1 MEKRLLF
8 FAILLASITTASA
21 QCPSVFYDGFESGTW
36 TPTWTAVSAYTRVVD
51 MVSPAQGS
59 YSFHQTG
66 TSGHSTGTSVQ
77 WPSATPPTI
86 GWWAKTSSSTAA
98 SAYVVIGD
106 ANTSS
111 NLGIVF
117 SYFTAGN
124 LRFYSGAFGDYNYPV
139 TANTWYH
146 CELRNINFTT
156 KTYDI
161 YIDNVLRAAGFGFRS
176 QTTTSVDR
184 IFLYNFSTATAS
196 YDDINIG
203 GISLNIAGS
212 STDVLC
218 NGDTT
223 GTAMATASAGTTPY
237 TYAWSNGATTQMT
250 ASLAAATYT
259 VTVTD
264 SVGCSGS
271 TSVIINEPTVVS
283 STTSANDARCFGDST
298 GTASAF
304 GAGGVP
310 GYTYLWSN
318 GGTGS
323 TVANLPAGTYS
334 VVVTDSNGCTHTDSA
349 TVAEPQPLV
358 LSSVIVSPSCNGNS
372 DGSIT
377 MVPTG
382 GTPGYSY
389 LWNTGATSQ
398 GLSNLPAGSYTCF
411 VNDSLGCS
419 DGSIFNLTQAT
430 GVTTNAVITNLNCNG
445 NNSGAIDLSV
455 SGSGAG
461 ITYLWSNGATTQDL
475 TGVAAGTY
483 TVEVTDSSGCMTY
496 DTLVVTEPAAL
507 NPSAVIFN
515 DQGTGNGSI
524 DITVN
529 GGSAPFSFAWSTG
542 ATTEDI
548 SNLSAGNYSV
558 TITDNN
564 GCVSTTT
571 FTVSLIIGIQNGMQG
586 PQVQVIPNPTNGLVQ
601 VKITL
606 AAEGELHI
614 RLTDLSGRVIAA
626 LDEENAPLQLAKT
639 LDLTDLSSGV
649 YLLQVS
655 SATQQSW
662 TRVMRQ

>member
-1 MEKRLLF
+1 
-8 FAILLASITTASA
+8 
-21 QCPSVFYDGFESGTW
+21 
-36 TPTWTAVSAYTRVVD
+36 
-51 MVSPAQGS
+51 
-59 YSFHQTG
+59 
-66 TSGHSTGTSVQ
+66 
-77 WPSATPPTI
+77 
-86 GWWAKTSSSTAA
+86 
-98 SAYVVIGD
+98 
-106 ANTSS
+106 
-111 NLGIVF
+111 
-117 SYFTAGN
+117 
-124 LRFYSGAFGDYNYPV
+124 
-139 TANTWYH
+139 
-146 CELRNINFTT
+146 
-156 KTYDI
+156 
-161 YIDNVLRAAGFGFRS
+161 
-176 QTTTSVDR
+176 
-184 IFLYNFSTATAS
+184 
-196 YDDINIG
+196 
-203 GISLNIAGS
+203 
-212 STDVLC
+212 
-218 NGDTT
+218 
-223 GTAMATASAGTTPY
+223 
-237 TYAWSNGATTQMT
+237 
-250 ASLAAATYT
+250 
-259 VTVTD
+259 
-264 SVGCSGS
+264 
-271 TSVIINEPTVVS
+271 
-283 STTSANDARCFGDST
+283 
-298 GTASAF
+298 
-304 GAGGVP
+304 
-310 GYTYLWSN
+310 
-318 GGTGS
+318 
-323 TVANLPAGTYS
+323 
-334 VVVTDSNGCTHTDSA
+334 
-349 TVAEPQPLV
+349 
-358 LSSVIVSPSCNGNS
+358 
-372 DGSIT
+372 

-515 DQGTGNGSI
+515 DQGTSNGSI